1 MHKPST
7 ISNSAP
13 RLGLGSQPVY
23 AALVQFPV
31 VCFIGALLTDI
42 AYYRSGNYMWNDFSA
57 WLVTI
62 GCVMAG
68 LTAVGGLITWLHH
81 RHVRTLPLAGL
92 HVAVSLA
99 VLVVAIFNAFVHS
112 RDAFA
117 VMPTGLILSAIVV
130 ALMLLA
136 TWLGWPRTHA
146 HATYNPNDNGAA

>member
-1 MHKPST
+1 MHNPTTLST
-7 ISNSAP
+7 AAP
-13 RLGLGSQPVY
+13 RLGLASQPVY
-23 AALVQFPV
+23 AALVQFPA

-42 AYYRSGNYMWNDFSA
+42 AYFRSGNYIWNDFSA
-57 WLVTI
+57 WLVAI
-62 GCVMAG
+62 GCIMAG
-68 LTAVGGLITWLHH
+68 FAGIAGLITWLHH

-112 RDAFA
+112 RDAYA

-130 ALMLLA
+130 VLMLLA

-146 HATYNPNDNGAA
+146 RATYNPIENGAA